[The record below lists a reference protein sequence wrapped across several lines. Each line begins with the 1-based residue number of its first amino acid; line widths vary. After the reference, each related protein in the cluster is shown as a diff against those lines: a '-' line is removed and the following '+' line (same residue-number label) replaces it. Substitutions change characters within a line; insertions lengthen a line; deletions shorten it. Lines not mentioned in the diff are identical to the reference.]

1 MHLQPNP
8 LAGCKMAKRVSLR
21 PGLLC
26 DAAGVTVVEF
36 ALVLPVFLMVLVGSL
51 DLAQMVYAKAVLDGV
66 VEKASRD
73 SALETGDTTLAD
85 GVVRQAISQV
95 LPGSRVS
102 VTRKNYFDFTNANRG
117 EELDDVNGDGEC
129 SPNEAYTDLNN
140 NDHWDKSLGADGNG
154 GANDVI
160 VYTVN
165 VSYEPAF
172 ALPLVPLDWSTRD
185 ISATAVK
192 RNQPFGRQ
200 SGNYSERPKTC

>member
-1 MHLQPNP
+1 MDLQPNP

-21 PGLLC
+21 QGLLR

-73 SALETGDTTLAD
+73 SALETGDTALAD

-165 VSYEPAF
+165 VSYEPVF

-200 SGNYSERPKTC
+200 SGSYSERPKTC